1 MPEIKIDLNGVI
13 KLLSNLK
20 PDKAA
25 GPDSIKPLVLKQLKS
40 EIAPVECLLFDKSL
54 QTGKLPA
61 DWKKA
66 QVCPLFKKGDKT
78 DPSNYRPISLTCIL
92 CKVMEHIVASNISKH
107 LNKNNALYEL
117 QHGFREKRS
126 CETQLIQLI
135 EDLGRQLSL
144 GKQTDLVL
152 LDFSKAFDKVNHLK
166 LLYKL
171 SCFGVKG
178 NTLNWIQSFLIGRTQ
193 TVVLDGESSNEVP
206 VTSGVPQGSVLGPL
220 LFLLY
225 INDLPENIQSQV
237 RLFADDTAIYLTVCN
252 IQDGQVLQS
261 DLDTLQQ
268 WERTWDMEF
277 NPSKCQV
284 LHITRAKKHIETNY
298 SMHGQIL
305 EL

>member
-1 MPEIKIDLNGVI
+1 
-13 KLLSNLK
+13 
-20 PDKAA
+20 
-25 GPDSIKPLVLKQLKS
+25 
-40 EIAPVECLLFDKSL
+40 
-54 QTGKLPA
+54 
-61 DWKKA
+61 
-66 QVCPLFKKGDKT
+66 
-78 DPSNYRPISLTCIL
+78 
-92 CKVMEHIVASNISKH
+92 MEHIVASNISKH
-107 LNKNNALYEL
+107 LSKNNALYEL
-117 QHGFREKRS
+117 QHGFCEKRS

-152 LDFSKAFDKVNHLK
+152 LDFSKAFDKVNNLK

-171 SCFGVKG
+171 SFFFGVKG
-178 NTLNWIQSFLIGRTQ
+178 NTLNWIQSLLIGRTQ

-237 RLFADDTAIYLTVCN
+237 RLFADDTAIYLTVCK

-268 WERTWDMEF
+268 WQRTWDMEF
-277 NPSKCQV
+277 NPSKSQV
-284 LHITRAKKHIETNY
+284 LHITWAKKHIETNY

-305 EL
+305 ESVNAAKYLGVTISKNLSWNSHIENKSSPQKQIEL